1 MSNQPPKAKKMV
13 FPSPFAGLKKKDKRA
28 DVKSDAAADK
38 NAAERAAS
46 AKKKDDNTLDLL
58 GTRKKG
64 GKSGVKSSFPLAPVA
79 LVIGG
84 IAASFFLFRQLSSM
98 HDRDVEATFQQVATS
113 RAADIRQSLTRAEE
127 TVATVAL
134 LAKASGDVRAYNAG
148 VQAAMARH
156 PHILAMAWLEN
167 YIPDMSAITSA
178 ITPAKAKPDAAPMLG
193 EIAITARG
201 SDGNFGPSPVKPFY
215 LPLVNLQ
222 INGAAKPAI
231 DNALAEQFTR
241 YVGYDFSS
249 DAGWQRTF
257 TEAGA
262 KSVAQFVP
270 QGLGKNDRLLLQRV
284 SNSDGKLMGYVVAV
298 LSLDQL
304 IADATKNAEGATAT
318 TRLFEP
324 AGTLAIGA
332 ELKTIDRAQVT
343 PIYPANGV
351 AVTANAD
358 ADSGQRFRARFTQF
372 ARVPAFGR
380 EWVMEFE
387 PSTNALRTRDSALPA
402 LIGLLGLLGTLVGTA
417 AVVNARKRA
426 QISEI
431 KLAEAKLDLMEARD
445 QARDSDKL
453 SMQAEQELAGAFKQ
467 LRDAELQQMQ
477 NEKMSA
483 LGVMVAGVAHEIN
496 TPLGFVSSNVEYM
509 GELTESIRPLIEMQ
523 HRLMDGVTNWATM
536 TDVQRHAWY
545 NVAMRSRETL
555 RELKE
560 RDALGEISELVGES
574 TSGLE
579 RISEIV
585 SSLKDFSRVDRAQ
598 VDAVNL
604 HQGIDSTLIIAQNVT
619 KHKADVVK
627 NYGEIPLIPCSPSQI
642 NQVILNLVSNAAQ
655 AIPEFGTI
663 TISTRVDG
671 EFVAVDIE
679 DNGSGMSEEVS
690 SQIFKPFF
698 TTKGAGEGTGLGLAI
713 CEKIISAH
721 KGTIGVKSEVGVGT
735 TFTIRLPIN
744 AG

>member
-1 MSNQPPKAKKMV
+1 MSSSPPKAKKMV
-13 FPSPFAGLKKKDKRA
+13 FPSPFAGLKKKPKRA
-28 DVKSDAAADK
+28 DTKADAAVDKAVADL
-38 NAAERAAS
+38 AAA
-46 AKKKDDNTLDLL
+46 AKKKTDSTFDLL
-58 GTRKKG
+58 GARKKG
-64 GKSGVKSSFPLAPVA
+64 GKSGVKSNFPFAPAA
-79 LVIGG
+79 LVIAG
-84 IAASFFLFRQLSSM
+84 IAASFFLFRQLSTM
-98 HDRDVEATFQQVATS
+98 HERDVDASFQQVAAT
-113 RAADIRQSLTRAEE
+113 RAADIRQSLARAEE
-127 TVATVAL
+127 TVSTVAL
-134 LAKASGDVRAYNAG
+134 LAKAAGDVRAYNAG

-167 YIPDMSAITSA
+167 YIPDMSAVAT
-178 ITPAKAKPDAAPMLG
+178 AKTKTDAAPMLG
-193 EIAITARG
+193 EIAITKRG
-201 SDGNFGPSPVKPFY
+201 SNGNFEPSHVKPFY
-215 LPLVNLQ
+215 LPMVNLQ
-222 INGAAKPAI
+222 INAAAKTAV
-231 DNALAEQFTR
+231 DGALSEQFTR

-249 DAGWQRTF
+249 DTGWQKAF
-257 TEAGA
+257 TEASA
-262 KSVAQFVP
+262 KGMTQFVQ

-284 SNSDGKLMGYVVAV
+284 NHSDGKLMGYVVAV
-298 LSLDQL
+298 LALDQL
-304 IADATKNAEGATAT
+304 IGDAAKDAESTAAT
-318 TRLFEP
+318 TRVFAYGTALP
-324 AGTLAIGA
+324 AGAD
-332 ELKTIDRAQVT
+332 LKTIDHKDAT
-343 PIYPANGV
+343 LIYPAN
-351 AVTANAD
+351 AAAPIANAD
-358 ADSGQRFRARFTQF
+358 NDSAQRFRARFTQQ

-380 EWVMEFE
+380 EWVLEME
-387 PSTNALRTRDSALPA
+387 PSTNALRARDSALPA
-402 LIGLLGLLGTLVGTA
+402 LIGLLGLLGTLVGATA
-417 AVVNARKRA
+417 MISARKRA
-426 QISEI
+426 QINEI

-509 GELTESIRPLIEMQ
+509 GELTESIRPVIEMQ

-545 NVAMRSRETL
+545 NVAMKSKETL

-585 SSLKDFSRVDRAQ
+585 RSLKDFSRVDRAQ
-598 VDAVNL
+598 VDAVDL

-619 KHKADVVK
+619 KHKADIVK

-642 NQVILNLVSNAAQ
+642 NQVVLNLVSNAAQ

-663 TISTRVDG
+663 TITTRVDG

-690 SQIFKPFF
+690 AQIFKPFF

-713 CEKIISAH
+713 CEKIIAAH
-721 KGTIGVKSEVGVGT
+721 KGTISVKSEVGVGT
-735 TFTIRLPIN
+735 TFTIRLPIQ
-744 AG
+744 A

>member
-1 MSNQPPKAKKMV
+1 MSSTPPKAKKMV
-13 FPSPFAGLKKKDKRA
+13 FPSPFAGLKKKPTRTEVKA
-28 DVKSDAAADK
+28 DGAADK
-38 NAAERAAS
+38 GEAERTAS
-46 AKKKDDNTLDLL
+46 AKKKNDNTFDLL
-58 GTRKKG
+58 GARKKG
-64 GKSGVKSSFPLAPVA
+64 NKSGVKSDFPLGPAI
-79 LVIGG
+79 LVIAG
-84 IAASFFLFRQLSSM
+84 IAASFFLFRQLSAM
-98 HDRDVEATFQQVATS
+98 HERDVEASVQQLAIT
-113 RAADIRQSLTRAEE
+113 RAADIRQALVRAEE
-127 TVATVAL
+127 TVSAVAL

-167 YIPDMSAITSA
+167 YIPDMSGIAA
-178 ITPAKAKPDAAPMLG
+178 ANAKAGAAPVLG
-193 EIAITARG
+193 EIAITSRG
-201 SDGNFGPSPVKPFY
+201 SDGNFAASQAKPFY
-215 LPLVNLQ
+215 LPMVNLQ
-222 INGAAKPAI
+222 INAAAKPAV
-231 DNALAEQFTR
+231 DSAQSEQFAR

-249 DAGWQRTF
+249 DSNWQKAF
-257 TEAGA
+257 TEASA
-262 KSVAQFVP
+262 KGVTQFAQ
-270 QGLGKNDRLLLQRV
+270 QGLSKSDRLLLQRV
-284 SNSDGKLMGYVVAV
+284 NQQDGKLMGYVVAV

-304 IADATKNAEGATAT
+304 INDTARDAGVAAFNM
-318 TRLFEP
+318 RLFAHSGS
-324 AGTLAIGA
+324 AGGA
-332 ELKTIDRAQVT
+332 EPKTVDLKEAAL
-343 PIYPANGV
+343 IYPASASTNSTS
-351 AVTANAD
+351 ASAD
-358 ADSGQRFRARFTQF
+358 NDSAQRFRARFTQQT
-372 ARVPAFGR
+372 RVPAFGR
-380 EWVMEFE
+380 EWTLEME
-387 PSTNALRTRDSALPA
+387 PSTSALRARDSALPA

-417 AVVNARKRA
+417 AMVNARKRA
-426 QISEI
+426 QINEI
-431 KLAEAKLDLMEARD
+431 KLAEAKLDLLEARD

-509 GELTESIRPLIEMQ
+509 GELTESIRPVIEMQ

-545 NVAMRSRETL
+545 NVAMKSKETL
-555 RELKE
+555 RELKD

-619 KHKADVVK
+619 KHKADIVK
-627 NYGEIPLIPCSPSQI
+627 NYGEIPLIACSPSQI

-679 DNGSGMSEEVS
+679 DNGSGMTEEVS
-690 SQIFKPFF
+690 AQIFKPFF

-713 CEKIISAH
+713 CEKIIAAH
-721 KGTIGVKSEVGVGT
+721 KGTIGVKSELGVGT

-744 AG
+744 AA